1 MMNEIDTLW
10 AEVLADLGQS
20 AMYWQ
25 LLVLIAG
32 ILGARMVSA
41 LLRAYVA
48 KHDANKWQLGIGG
61 INRVLFP
68 LSTLVFLYIG
78 QFILA
83 FWQHTSLINIVI
95 TAFWAMAII
104 RLAVYLL
111 RYIFSPS
118 GWLNVMESM
127 ISKGIWLVFVLHIVG
142 MLPAILSFL
151 ERIGFTIGKSHLNLL
166 MLLQGILIIVFTLFI
181 SLSLSRWL
189 ENRLMQVGQVNTNV
203 RVALARVIRVI
214 FSLLAVMLAMSA
226 VGIDITLLSV
236 FGGALGVG
244 LGFGLQKIASNYV
257 SGFII
262 LLDDSMHIGDVIT
275 VDGHYGVVD
284 ELRFRYLVLR
294 KMDGT
299 LVVIPH
305 ETMMTSSVI
314 NHSHSEGKTRVLMPV
329 QISYESDLALA
340 MRLMTEC
347 AKRQSRVLQE
357 MPVETLIKGFAEN
370 GIDLS
375 LIFWVSEPEEGTA
388 SLQSIIYLEIWNE
401 FKRHQILIPYPKREV
416 HLMRDSSVKSAPAKK
431 TKTNESQSNLGWDD
445 VY

>member
-1 MMNEIDTLW
+1 MIHDIETIWPEL
-10 AEVLADLGQS
+10 LADLGQPV
-20 AMYWQ
+20 MYWQ
-25 LLVLIAG
+25 LLLIFAS
-32 ILGARMVSA
+32 ILGARMTSA
-41 LLRAYVA
+41 LLRSYVA
-48 KHDANKWQLGIGG
+48 KHNDSKWQLGIGG
-61 INRVLFP
+61 INRALFP
-68 LSTLVFLYIG
+68 LSTLVFLYVG
-78 QFILA
+78 QSLLDI
-83 FWQHTSLINIVI
+83 WQHTSLIQLVI

-118 GWLNVMESM
+118 GWLNTMENV
-127 ISKGIWLVFVLHIVG
+127 ISRSIWLVFVLHIVG
-142 MLPAILSFL
+142 LLPTILAFL
-151 ERIGFTIGKSHLNLL
+151 EGIGFTIGKSHLNLL
-166 MLLQGILIIVFTLFI
+166 MLVQGLLIIVITLFI

-189 ENRLMQVGQVNTNV
+189 ENRLMQMGQVNTNV
-203 RVALARVIRVI
+203 RVALARVMRVI
-214 FSLLAVMLAMSA
+214 FSLIAILLAMSA

-314 NHSHSEGKTRVLMPV
+314 NHSHSEGKTRVLMPI
-329 QISYESDLALA
+329 QISYESDLTLA

-347 AKRQSRVLQE
+347 ASRQSRVLTQ
-357 MPVETLIKGFAEN
+357 MPVDTLIKGFSEN

-388 SLQSIIYLEIWNE
+388 SLQSVIYLDIWNE
-401 FKRHQILIPYPKREV
+401 FKRHQIAIPYPKREI
-416 HLMRDSSVKSAPAKK
+416 HLVRESTPKQTNKKAKS
-431 TKTNESQSNLGWDD
+431 NESQSNLGWDD